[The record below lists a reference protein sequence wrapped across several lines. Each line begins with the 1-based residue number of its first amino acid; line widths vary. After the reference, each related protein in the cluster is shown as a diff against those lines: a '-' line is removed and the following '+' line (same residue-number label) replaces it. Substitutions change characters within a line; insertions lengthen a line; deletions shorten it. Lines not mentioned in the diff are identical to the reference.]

1 VRLLCAAVKRRL
13 PVLTLIRHLLAIAA
27 LPFVVAVLIP
37 IWIARTNGVRLALA
51 ATTPQAAAQIAGLGL
66 LLVGL
71 ALFISSLRRFAN
83 DGKGTLAPWDPPR
96 RLVIHGPYRY
106 VRNPMISGVVFV
118 LFGEALMLLSGP
130 HVQWALI
137 FLIINFIYIPL
148 FEERQLKERFGEAYI
163 EYCRHVP
170 RLLPRLRP
178 WTPTTSSDSR

>member
-1 VRLLCAAVKRRL
+1 MLI
-13 PVLTLIRHLLAIAA
+13 LIRHITAIAA

-37 IWIARTNGVRLALA
+37 IWIARTNDVRPALA
-51 ATTPQAAAQIAGLGL
+51 TTTPHLVAQIAGPGL

-71 ALFISSLRRFAN
+71 SLFVSSFRRFAN

-96 RLVIHGPYRY
+96 NLVIYGPYRY

-130 HVQWALI
+130 HAQWALI
-137 FLIINFIYIPL
+137 FLVINFIYIPL
-148 FEERQLKERFGEAYI
+148 LEERQLKERFGEAYV

-170 RLLPRLRP
+170 RLLPRLTP
-178 WTPTTSSDSR
+178 WTPASPDDSR

>member
-1 VRLLCAAVKRRL
+1 MRDRGR
-13 PVLTLIRHLLAIAA
+13 IR
-27 LPFVVAVLIP
+27 
-37 IWIARTNGVRLALA
+37 
-51 ATTPQAAAQIAGLGL
+51 
-66 LLVGL
+66 
-71 ALFISSLRRFAN
+71 SRFAS

-118 LFGEALMLLSGP
+118 LFGEALMLRSGP

-148 FEERQLKERFGEAYI
+148 LEERQLKERFGDAYV

>member
-1 VRLLCAAVKRRL
+1 MLILLR
-13 PVLTLIRHLLAIAA
+13 PLLAIAA

-37 IWIARTNGVRLALA
+37 IWITRGNHVHLALV
-51 ATTPQAAAQIAGLGL
+51 TTMPQLLAQIAGLGL

-71 ALFISSLRRFAN
+71 SLFVTSLRRFAK

-96 RLVIHGPYRY
+96 HLVIRGPYRY

-137 FLIINFIYIPL
+137 FLVINLIYIPL
-148 FEERQLKERFGEAYI
+148 LEERQLKARFGEEYV

-178 WTPTTSSDSR
+178 WTPTSP

>member
-1 VRLLCAAVKRRL
+1 
-13 PVLTLIRHLLAIAA
+13 VLTLIRHLLAIAA

-37 IWIARTNGVRLALA
+37 
-51 ATTPQAAAQIAGLGL
+51 
-66 LLVGL
+66 
-71 ALFISSLRRFAN
+71 
-83 DGKGTLAPWDPPR
+83 
-96 RLVIHGPYRY
+96 
-106 VRNPMISGVVFV
+106 ISGVVFV

-148 FEERQLKERFGEAYI
+148 LEERQLKERFGEAYI

-170 RLLPRLRP
+170 RLLPRIRP

>member
-1 VRLLCAAVKRRL
+1 MLI
-13 PVLTLIRHLLAIAA
+13 LIRHLLAIAA
-27 LPFVVAVLIP
+27 LPFLVAVLIP
-37 IWIARTNGVRLALA
+37 VWIARTNGVRLAFGT
-51 ATTPQAAAQIAGLGL
+51 TTPHLSAQIAGLGL

-71 ALFISSLRRFAN
+71 SLFVSSLRRFAD

-130 HVQWALI
+130 HAQWALI
-137 FLIINFIYIPL
+137 FLLINFIYIPL
-148 FEERQLKERFGEAYI
+148 LEEQQLKARFGEAYI

-170 RLLPRLRP
+170 RLVPRLRP
-178 WTPTTSSDSR
+178 WTPTTSGDSR

>member
-1 VRLLCAAVKRRL
+1 M
-13 PVLTLIRHLLAIAA
+13 LTLIRHLLAIVA

-37 IWIARTNGVRLALA
+37 IWIARANGVLPALGT
-51 ATTPQAAAQIAGLGL
+51 TTPHLLAQVAGLGL

-71 ALFISSLRRFAN
+71 SLFVSSLRRFAS

-96 RLVIHGPYRY
+96 HLVIRGPYRY
-106 VRNPMISGVVFV
+106 VRNPMISGVVLV

-137 FLIINFIYIPL
+137 FLVINFVYIPL
-148 FEERQLKERFGEAYI
+148 FEEQQLKARFGEEYI

-178 WTPTTSSDSR
+178 WTPAPSGDSR